1 VDAVSALATWLSAH
15 RWEDWP
21 PADPAVLAKTEAALG
36 VRFPADYRELVLA
49 TNGGTLTG
57 PAEAITLWGV
67 DELVD
72 RNADELYAEALPEM
86 LVVGENGGG
95 GIYFYDP
102 RNRIGR
108 GTWALYWVALGAAS
122 LRTAKY
128 AGADLREV
136 FERVVGGVLFFDEPA
151 IG

>member
-1 VDAVSALATWLSAH
+1 MSELATWLAAH

-21 PADPAVLAKTEAALG
+21 PADPAVHAPAAAALG
-36 VRFPADYRELVLA
+36 VRFPVDYRELMLV
-49 TNGGTLTG
+49 TDGGTLIG

-67 DELVD
+67 DELAD

-86 LVVGENGGG
+86 LAVGENGGG

-102 RNRIGR
+102 LDRIGR
-108 GTWALYWVALGAAS
+108 GAWALYWVSLGAAS

-128 AGADLREV
+128 AGADLRGV
-136 FERVVGGVLFFDEPA
+136 CERVVGGVLFFDEPA
-151 IG
+151 VG